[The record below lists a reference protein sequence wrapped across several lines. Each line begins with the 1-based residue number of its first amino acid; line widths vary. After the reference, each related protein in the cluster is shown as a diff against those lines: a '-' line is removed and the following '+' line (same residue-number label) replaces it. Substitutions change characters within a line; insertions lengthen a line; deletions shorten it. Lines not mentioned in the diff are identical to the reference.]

1 MTSADQVS
9 RLLALVPYLQRHSD
23 ADLDQ
28 TATDFGVTTDQLIA
42 DLKVLWYCG
51 LPEGLPGDLIEIDMD
66 AVDESGRIRLSNAE
80 YLGRPMRFTP
90 DEALSLVVALRAV
103 AELAGEQDAKAVR
116 SALAK
121 LEAATGTSTAAT
133 VAVSGGAPGVR
144 ELLAAAIAEHKQ
156 VSFDYTDAAL
166 QPSHPVVAPV
176 RLITNDG
183 FGYLQAWNP
192 QRSDWRSYRLDRIAD
207 VRSSDEAV
215 PELGDPPDFDPSWWE
230 RSADAVAVTLTVT
243 PKAAWIT
250 EYIPVQQVR
259 RTDAGVEVELLVA
272 DPAWLRALVLRL
284 GPDLLAAQPA
294 PILASA
300 VDAATEALAGY
311 RAG

>member
-9 RLLALVPYLQRHSD
+9 RLLALVPYLHRHSD

-28 TATDFGVTTDQLIA
+28 TATDFGITTDQLIA
-42 DLKVLWYCG
+42 DLSVLWYCG

-66 AVDESGRIRLSNAE
+66 AVAETGRIRLSNAD
-80 YLGRPMRFTP
+80 YLSRPMRFTP

-133 VAVSGGAPGVR
+133 VAVAGGAPDVR
-144 ELLAAAIAEHKQ
+144 ELLAAAIAENRQ
-156 VSFDYTDAAL
+156 VSFDYTDTAL
-166 QPSHPVVAPV
+166 EPSHPVVAPV
-176 RLITNDG
+176 RLITSDG

-192 QRSDWRSYRLDRIAD
+192 QRADWRTYRLDRIAE
-207 VRSSDEAV
+207 VQLTGEAV
-215 PELGDPPDFDPSWWE
+215 PELGEPPEFNPSWWE
-230 RSADAVAVTLTVT
+230 RSSDAVVVTLTVA
-243 PKAAWIT
+243 PRAAWIT

-259 RTDAGVEVELLVA
+259 RSEAGVEVELLVA

-284 GPDLLAAQPA
+284 GPDLVAAEPA

-300 VDAATEALAGY
+300 VAAAAEALAGY